1 MSKQVTKSVAKKGAA
16 SAKPTFAE
24 VVAKGRAKAEPKA
37 AAKAPVAVKEKAA
50 APIKAA
56 VRNLYIITD
65 IARPQ
70 SGPRL
75 FAHTYAALHTL
86 GMFGKDRPA
95 VLRSAV
101 QSFVGATAIKY
112 HVRTKGTMVEQ
123 GDRIRLTEP
132 GVTFFK
138 SREFDPKVAAGFEAL
153 FKSGTPDG
161 AGVRKEHIVPVSV
174 AV

>member
-1 MSKQVTKSVAKKGAA
+1 MSKQATKAVAKKGATG
-16 SAKPTFAE
+16 AKTFAE
-24 VVAKGRAKAEPKA
+24 VVAAGRTKAEPKA
-37 AAKAPVAVKEKAA
+37 AAKAPAVAKEKAA
-50 APIKAA
+50 APIKVA
-56 VRNLYIITD
+56 VRNLFIITD

-75 FAHTYAALHTL
+75 FAHTYAALHAL
-86 GMFGKDRPA
+86 GMFSKDRPA

-112 HVRTKGTMVEQ
+112 HTRVKGTMVEQ

-132 GVTFFK
+132 GVAFFK

-153 FKSGTPDG
+153 FKTGNAEGTG
-161 AGVRKEHIVPVSV
+161 IRKEHVVPVSV

>member
-1 MSKQVTKSVAKKGAA
+1 MSKQATKSVSKKEATAPAKGTLASVVSVAKGKTA
-16 SAKPTFAE
+16 AKPAP
-24 VVAKGRAKAEPKA
+24 VVAKA
-37 AAKAPVAVKEKAA
+37 KAA
-50 APIKAA
+50 APIKTA
-56 VRNLYIITD
+56 VRNLHIITD

-75 FAHTYAALHTL
+75 FAHTFAALNTL

-123 GDRIRLTEP
+123 GDRLRLTEP

-138 SREFDPKVAAGFEAL
+138 SREFDTKLAAGYEAL
-153 FKSGTPDG
+153 FKSGNGEG
-161 AGVRKEHIVPVSV
+161 AQVRKEHIVPVSL